1 MKEYIAE
8 LGHIIG
14 SVGQLIHH
22 AANLLTLT
30 AQHLTKSEDEGEPQP
45 EGATSQ
51 VEHSHSFTAMPEM
64 HANYRGA
71 ELEEDGGAYR
81 IGFRSNK

>member
-1 MKEYIAE
+1 M
-8 LGHIIG
+8 
-14 SVGQLIHH
+14 
-22 AANLLTLT
+22 NLLISLVALNLLVNLVCGAVLITRFYFDT
-30 AQHLTKSEDEGEPQP
+30 GEYNEPQP

-51 VEHSHSFTAMPEM
+51 VEHSRSFTTMPEM
-64 HANYRGA
+64 HANYRGT

>member
-22 AANLLTLT
+22 AATLLTLT
-30 AQHLTKSEDEGEPQP
+30 AQHLTKGADEPEPQP

-51 VEHSHSFTAMPEM
+51 AEHSHTFTAMPEM

-71 ELEEDGGAYR
+71 EEEGDGVYK